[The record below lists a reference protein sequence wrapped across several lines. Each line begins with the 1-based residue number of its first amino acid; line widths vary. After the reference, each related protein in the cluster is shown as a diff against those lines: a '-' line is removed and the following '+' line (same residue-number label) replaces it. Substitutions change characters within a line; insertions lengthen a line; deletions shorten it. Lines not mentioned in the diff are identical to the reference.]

1 MAILNILNETKNISE
16 LRKKSRPVEKIN
28 KRIHTLL
35 DDMYETMQNANGIGL
50 AAPQVGVLRRVV
62 IIEVGEDELLEM
74 INPEII
80 YKDGE
85 QNEIE
90 GCLSSPGK
98 YAETIRPATVKVKY
112 TDRNGEQKEKE
123 GTELLARA
131 FCHELDHLDGVLC
144 FDSATRILSK
154 EEFEELRKNEQKNDE
169 NESETNS

>member
-1 MAILNILNETKNISE
+1 
-16 LRKKSRPVEKIN
+16 VEKIN
-28 KRIHTLL
+28 KRINMLL
-35 DDMYETMQNANGIGL
+35 DDMHETLKDANGVGL

-62 IIEVGEDELLEM
+62 IIEIDEGGLIEM

-98 YAETIRPATVKVKY
+98 YAETVRPATVKVAY
-112 TDRNGEQKEKE
+112 TDRNGDRKEKE

-131 FCHELDHLDGVLC
+131 FCHELDHLDGILC
-144 FDSATRILSK
+144 FDNAVRILTK
-154 EEFEELRKNEQKNDE
+154 EELDEMRKDEQEEDE
-169 NESETNS
+169 INS